1 MKNYKT
7 ILAAAAVGL
16 GLSAATSQASLNIN
30 SGGTLGGLSQITST
44 TQNYSDISGSLDLA
58 GTLTSAVYSG
68 VNGLTLGGDTFV
80 YTLAESGAPGVN
92 DVVDSLSLT
101 GFAGTTYSVY
111 YITPT
116 GSQISPAG
124 TYNVAPST
132 GVITLLFNQNLTAG
146 QGFSQ
151 IVLYDS
157 SPTYAPNLAAVLDT
171 LSANTADLAPAP
183 VPEASTVMAGALML
197 LPLGIGAVRAIRKER
212 TA

>member
-30 SGGTLGGLSQITST
+30 SGGTLGSLSQITST
-44 TQNYSDISGSLDLA
+44 TQSYSDVVGGLDLA
-58 GTLTSAVYSG
+58 GTLTSTVYSG
-68 VNGLTLGGDTFV
+68 ANALTLGGDTFV
-80 YTLAESGAPGVN
+80 YSLAESGAPGVN

-116 GSQISPAG
+116 GAQISPAG
-124 TYNVAPST
+124 TYTVSSS

>member
-30 SGGTLGGLSQITST
+30 SGGTLGSLSQITST
-44 TQNYSDISGSLDLA
+44 TQSYSDVVGSLDLA
-58 GTLTSAVYSG
+58 GTLTSTVYSG

-80 YTLAESGAPGVN
+80 YSLAESGAPGVN

-124 TYNVAPST
+124 TYTVSSS

>member
-7 ILAAAAVGL
+7 ILAAAVIGL
-16 GLSAATSQASLNIN
+16 GLSAATSQASMNIN
-30 SGGTLGGLSQITST
+30 SGGTLGSLTQVTST
-44 TQNYSDISGSLDLA
+44 TQNYSDVFGTLNLS
-58 GTLTSAVYSG
+58 GTLTSTVYSG

-80 YTLAESGAPGVN
+80 YSLLESGAPAN

-124 TYNVAPST
+124 TYTVSSS
-132 GVITLLFNQNLTAG
+132 GVITLLFNQNLTPG

-157 SPTYAPNLAAVLDT
+157 AFRGIRG
-171 LSANTADLAPAP
+171 SAHSAEDGDQEGVTGSSN
-183 VPEASTVMAGALML
+183 
-197 LPLGIGAVRAIRKER
+197 
-212 TA
+212 